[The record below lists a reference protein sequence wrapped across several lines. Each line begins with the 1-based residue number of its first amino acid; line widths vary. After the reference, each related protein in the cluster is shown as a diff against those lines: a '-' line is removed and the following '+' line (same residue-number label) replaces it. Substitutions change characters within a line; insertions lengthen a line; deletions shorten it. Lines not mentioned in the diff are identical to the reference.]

1 MRKYSIDQWHFYT
14 NEEDDILFDEN
25 PYRLSPFEAVAEI
38 DETKQGNVFLYRAE
52 LTQSSMMKYIKKEQ
66 IHDISASS
74 VSSVS
79 PVRSLYTGKTESEH
93 LILAINL
100 TLFEWR
106 YGNVTF
112 SKLLKCL
119 QEQEQFYLKKKRVTL
134 LGLGDVGSM
143 LAIGIKLLGTEGI
156 ESLGV
161 FDINEASKKR
171 WEMELNQIDVNPHL
185 RIDAI
190 DLDGLFETD
199 VFVFCASKFVPKVGE
214 EVRDVRMVQYDLNAE
229 LIEIYA
235 QMARK
240 ANFKGIFAVVSDPVD
255 LLCNKAFYSSQR
267 HPETL
272 EMDYLGLLPEQ
283 VVGFGLGVMDARAK
297 YYSDQMGLKY
307 RQNGRVFG
315 QHGRDLVVSD
325 NVTTEDQAQGIA
337 LTHKVVHSNLDM
349 RALGYKPFIAPAM
362 SSGAIS
368 IVKMLTGQW
377 HYSAQF
383 LNGIYWG
390 SSYRWL
396 SHGMQI
402 ETPCVSH
409 ALLTRI
415 EETYRSLEA
424 IWASLS

>member
-25 PYRLSPFEAVAEI
+25 PYRLSPFEAVTEI
-38 DETKQGNVFLYRAE
+38 DETKLGNVFLYRAG
-52 LTQSSMMKYIKKEQ
+52 LTHSSMMKYLGKDQ
-66 IHDISASS
+66 LHDIART
-74 VSSVS
+74 
-79 PVRSLYTGKTESEH
+79 PVKNLYTGETECKH

-100 TLFEWR
+100 TLFEWHH
-106 YGNVTF
+106 GKVTF
-112 SKLLKCL
+112 SKLLKHL
-119 QEQEQFYLKKKRVTL
+119 QEQEQFYHKKKRVTL

-156 ESLGV
+156 ASLGI

-185 RIDAI
+185 KVEAI
-190 DLDGLFETD
+190 ELEELFDTD

-229 LIEIYA
+229 LIESYA

-240 ANFKGIFAVVSDPVD
+240 AHFKGIFAVVSDPVD

-267 HPETL
+267 NPETL

-297 YYSDQMGLKY
+297 YYSDIMGLQY
-307 RQNGRVFG
+307 RSNGRVFG
-315 QHGRDLVVSD
+315 PHGRDLVVSD
-325 NVTTEDQAQGIA
+325 DVKKEDQTQGIA

-368 IVKMLTGQW
+368 IVKMLMGQW

-390 SSYRWL
+390 SAYRRL

-402 ETPCVSH
+402 ETPCVSST
-409 ALLTRI
+409 LRERI

-424 IWASLS
+424 TWASLN

>member
-25 PYRLSPFEAVAEI
+25 PYRLSPFEAVTEI
-38 DETKQGNVFLYRAE
+38 DETKLGNVFLYRAG
-52 LTQSSMMKYIKKEQ
+52 LTHSSMMKYLGKDQ
-66 IHDISASS
+66 LHDIART
-74 VSSVS
+74 
-79 PVRSLYTGKTESEH
+79 PVKNLYTGETECKH

-100 TLFEWR
+100 TLFEWHH
-106 YGNVTF
+106 GKVTF
-112 SKLLKCL
+112 SKLLKHL
-119 QEQEQFYLKKKRVTL
+119 QEQEQFYHKKKRVTL

-156 ESLGV
+156 ASLGI

-185 RIDAI
+185 KVEAI
-190 DLDGLFETD
+190 ELEELFDTD

-229 LIEIYA
+229 LVESYA

-240 ANFKGIFAVVSDPVD
+240 AHFKGIFAVVSDPVD

-267 HPETL
+267 NPETL

-297 YYSDQMGLKY
+297 YYSDIMGLQY
-307 RQNGRVFG
+307 RSNGRVFG
-315 QHGRDLVVSD
+315 PHGRDLVVSD
-325 NVTTEDQAQGIA
+325 DVTKEDQTQGIA

-368 IVKMLTGQW
+368 IVKMLMGQW

-390 SSYRWL
+390 SAYRRL

-402 ETPCVSH
+402 ETPCVSST
-409 ALLTRI
+409 LRERI

-424 IWASLS
+424 TWASLN